1 MEEHSRH
8 GNIEVAGLKAGMGRK
23 TAAKYIREG
32 KLPSDLVQ
40 VRTWRTRRDPFE
52 GVWPE
57 IAARLKDA
65 PELEAKIV
73 FEDLQERYPDLFPSG
88 QLRTLQRRMKQWRA
102 QCGPAKTV
110 FFPQQ
115 HRPGEAAQTDFT
127 WATELGIT
135 IGGEVFPHM
144 LCHFVL
150 PYSNWQWATTCQ
162 SESLLALRHGVQ
174 EAVFRLGRV
183 PKFHQTDHST
193 AATHKPS
200 KTEREEAAPADLG
213 FNENYLALMR
223 HLGMK
228 PRTTQVGAKEQ
239 NGDVESLNG
248 ALKRRLKQHLLLRGD
263 SNFESVDQ
271 YEEWLFAILRKANTQ
286 RAAKVSE
293 ELAVMKAL
301 RVDRL
306 REYDEVVVAV
316 TSWSTI
322 RIKRNTYS
330 VPSQLMRERVRVRL
344 FEDRLEVWHGSVRQL
359 VCERLR
365 GVSGSLISYRHI
377 IWSLVRKPGAFPRYR
392 YREALFPSLTF
403 RRSYDALS
411 AALSVRQADVE
422 YLRSLKLAA
431 ETMESS
437 VEVALDTLLSH
448 GELPLADRVKA
459 LVAPEALE
467 IPELAAPQVDL
478 DEYDEL
484 LLVDNGALQELPA

>member
-8 GNIEVAGLKAGMGRK
+8 GQIAVAGLKAGMGRK

-32 KLPSDLVQ
+32 KLPSDLVR

-57 IAARLKDA
+57 IEVRLKDA

-73 FEDLQERYPDLFPSG
+73 FEDLQERYPGRFPSG

-135 IGGEVFPHM
+135 IVGEAYPHM

-183 PKFHQTDHST
+183 PTFHQTDHST

-200 KTEREEAAPADLG
+200 KIEREEADPADLG

-228 PRTTQVGAKEQ
+228 ARTTQVGAKEQ

-248 ALKRRLKQHLLLRGD
+248 VLKRRLKQHLLLRGD
-263 SNFESVDQ
+263 RNFESVAQ
-271 YEEWLFAILRKANTQ
+271 YEEWLFAILAKANAQ
-286 RAAKVSE
+286 RAVKVSE

-301 RVDRL
+301 RVERL
-306 REYDEVVVAV
+306 REYDESIVAV

-322 RIKRNTYS
+322 RVKRNTYS
-330 VPSQLMRERVRVRL
+330 VPSQLMGERVRVRL

-359 VCERLR
+359 TCERLR
-365 GVSGSLISYRHI
+365 GVSGSLINYRHI

-392 YREALFPSLTF
+392 YREEMFPSRTF

-431 ETMESS
+431 ETMASS
-437 VEVALDTLLSH
+437 VEAALDSLLSH

-459 LVAPEALE
+459 LVAPTEPE
-467 IPELAAPQVDL
+467 IPELATPLVDL

-484 LLVDNGALQELPA
+484 LLVDDSALQEQPV